1 MIDISILTSEP
12 AQSGWD
18 GFVAAGQQ
26 MMYSGVSFFCEMV
39 MVVAVFMA
47 MYGLLAHFSRYSKSG
62 ANWLVNGIILA
73 IGISCI
79 YMGVLGASG
88 PPDISIWFR
97 PPA

>member
-1 MIDISILTSEP
+1 MIDPTTLTQAP

-26 MMYSGVSFFCEMV
+26 LVYSGVSFFCEMV
-39 MVVAVFMA
+39 MVAAVFMV
-47 MYGLLAHFSRYSKSG
+47 MYGLLAHFSHYSKGG
-62 ANWLVNGIILA
+62 AGWIVNGIILA